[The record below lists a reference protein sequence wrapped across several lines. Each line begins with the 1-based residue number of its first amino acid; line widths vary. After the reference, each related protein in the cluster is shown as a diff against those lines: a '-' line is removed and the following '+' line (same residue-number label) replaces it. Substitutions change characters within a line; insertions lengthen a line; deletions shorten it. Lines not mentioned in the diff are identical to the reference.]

1 MSLRYSIKH
10 PSLAVKNAFIYLI
23 LILFSSFLIGYS
35 IYRVSAAL
43 IISSSRDQIKNE
55 VQNVALKMTTHFDHV
70 SMDIHFLASAPLV
83 TDFIASSGKE
93 KQFYEEKLT
102 HEFKVLL
109 ESKPSY
115 FQVRLIGLKDQG
127 KELIRVDRKNGMGE
141 AIKSDQLQQK
151 GDRNYFTET
160 IKLRKGSI
168 YFSEIDL
175 NKEFGK
181 IEIPY
186 TPTLRVASPLYI
198 GDTLFGIVI
207 INTDLRTLFAEL
219 KKTVSTKEDLY
230 IFNSNAYFL
239 MHPDET
245 QCFGFEFGQ
254 PPNVN
259 YWFSDLN
266 KLDKQFNYNI
276 SLDSMRSKER
286 KMTIFYTL
294 RHPNTAYKLFIA
306 ISTTEKNILYPFI
319 SWKKNTIWLTLGI
332 TFAFLGIAFLWMR
345 SQSKELKNI
354 TRSMVRFSEDY
365 SESKLVINN
374 ADEIGELAKAF
385 ASMAG
390 TIRHNVHDLEA
401 SKEIAIKANQS
412 KEEFLENMSHEI
424 RNPLQSILG
433 MTNIL
438 EQNHPRPD
446 QSTVIKTIQ
455 FSSKQLLSLVN
466 DILDFSKIRIGEI
479 QLKEEIV
486 NLDTFLKDM
495 IRSHL
500 FFAQSKKIIL
510 ESRISP
516 ELKKVDLYADPLR
529 LSQVLNNLIVNAIKF
544 TPSGGSVLLTVDCTM
559 KDEHAQLAFTVA
571 DTGTGIPPDELDK
584 IKKRYYSSASSDIYS
599 NLSGAGLGLPIV
611 IQLLKL
617 FKAELHVQSEI
628 NIGSRFSF
636 NLELKVGKSKTVSPD
651 LPIAEK
657 GLPLSIH
664 SILCIDDDPQIL
676 YFFTQLFKP
685 YNRELIL
692 VDNVNQLNELRTN
705 RLFDIILTDSIL
717 PSAHLV
723 QFLPKLVTLK
733 APQGIIM
740 VCSGIDQRDKI
751 NLSSPGL
758 VLGFVQKPVIA
769 DLLLLQIQQLY
780 NSNQYPVP
788 FMAGLFK
795 DYDYNQELVHHALE
809 ILIDEWKSMKSLIVQ
824 SLRNQDQETFNNVF
838 HKIITTLRRFKLD
851 GLLEILNE
859 VQLNFTEHG
868 PTDQARIEK
877 VNDIMENILGY
888 FEHQMKELSAILTAY

>member
-70 SMDIHFLASAPLV
+70 SMDIHFLANSPLV
-83 TDFIASSGKE
+83 SDFISSSGKE
-93 KQFYEEKLT
+93 KQLIEEKLT
-102 HEFKVLL
+102 DEFKVLL

-115 FQVRLIGLKDQG
+115 FQVRLIGIEDHG

-141 AIKSDQLQQK
+141 AIASDQLQQK

-181 IEIPY
+181 VEIPY

-198 GDTLFGIVI
+198 GNTLYGIII
-207 INTDLRTLFAEL
+207 INTDLRNLFDEL
-219 KKTVSTKEDLY
+219 KRSVSQKEALF

-245 QCFGFEFGQ
+245 QSFGFEFGQ
-254 PPNVN
+254 APNVK
-259 YWFSDLN
+259 YWFLDLN
-266 KLDKQFNYNI
+266 KADKQFNYNI
-276 SLDSMRSKER
+276 SPDSLASKER
-286 KMTIFYTL
+286 KMTLFYTL

-306 ISTTEKNILYPFI
+306 ISTSEKNILYPFI
-319 SWKKNTIWLTLGI
+319 SWKKKTIWLTLGI
-332 TFAFLGIAFLWMR
+332 TFAFLGIAFFWMR

-385 ASMAG
+385 ASMAA
-390 TIRHNVHDLEA
+390 TIRYHVHDLQA
-401 SKEIAIKANQS
+401 SKEVAIKANQS

-479 QLKEEIV
+479 QLKEEII
-486 NLDTFLKDM
+486 NLDTFLKDI

-516 ELKKVDLYADPLR
+516 ELNNMDLHIDPLR
-529 LSQVLNNLIVNAIKF
+529 LSQILNNLIVNAIKF
-544 TPSGGSVLLTVDCTM
+544 TPSGGSVLLTVDATL
-559 KDEHAQLAFTVA
+559 LAGHVKIAFAVS
-571 DTGTGIPPDELDK
+571 DTGTGIPSDELDK
-584 IKKRYYSSASSDIYS
+584 IKNRYYSSASSDIYS

-617 FKAELHVQSEI
+617 FKSELQVLSEI

-636 NLELKVGKSKTVSPD
+636 NVELKVAKSKTVSPD
-651 LPIAEK
+651 MPVAEK
-657 GLPLSIH
+657 GLPLSIQ
-664 SILCIDDDPQIL
+664 SILCVEDDPQIL
-676 YFFTQLFKP
+676 YFFSQLFKP
-685 YNRELIL
+685 YERAL
-692 VDNVNQLNELRTN
+692 VLVENVNQLNELSPA
-705 RLFDIILTDSIL
+705 RLFDIILTDSML
-717 PSAHLV
+717 GATHLGN
-723 QFLPKLVTLK
+723 FLPKLVALK
-733 APQGIIM
+733 APLGIII
-740 VCSGIDQRDKI
+740 VCSGTDHQGKM
-751 NLSSPGL
+751 NLSYPDL

-769 DLLLLQIQQLY
+769 NVLLSQIQQLW
-780 NSNQYPVP
+780 NSNQYLSPVMTD
-788 FMAGLFK
+788 FFK
-795 DYDYNQELVHHALE
+795 DYDYKQELVHHALE
-809 ILIDEWKSMKSLIVQ
+809 ILIDEWKSMKTLIIQ
-824 SLRNQDQETFNNVF
+824 SLRNQDKEIFNNVF

-851 GLLEILNE
+851 GLLNILNE
-859 VQLNFTEHG
+859 MQVNFSENV
-868 PTDQARIEK
+868 PTDLTTIE
-877 VNDIMENILGY
+877 
-888 FEHQMKELSAILTAY
+888 

>member
-1 MSLRYSIKH
+1 LRYSIKH

-35 IYRVSAAL
+35 IYRVSEAL

-70 SMDIHFLASAPLV
+70 GMDIHFLANSPLV
-83 TDFIASSGKE
+83 SDYIKSSGKE
-93 KQFYEEKLT
+93 RLFFEERLT
-102 HEFKVLL
+102 KEFKVLL

-115 FQVRLIGLKDQG
+115 FQVRLIGIKDQG
-127 KELIRVDRKNGMGE
+127 KELIRVDRKNGIGE
-141 AIKSDQLQQK
+141 AINADQLQQK

-198 GDTLFGIVI
+198 GNILFGIVI
-207 INTDLRTLFAEL
+207 INTDLRSLFNDL
-219 KKTVSTKEDLY
+219 KKTVSPKEELF

-245 QCFGFEFGQ
+245 QSFGFEFGQ
-254 PPNVN
+254 APNVK

-266 KLDKQFNYNI
+266 KVDKEFNYNI
-276 SLDSMRSKER
+276 SLDSVSSKER
-286 KMTIFYTL
+286 KMTLFYTL
-294 RHPNTAYKLFIA
+294 RHPNTSYKLFIA

-332 TFAFLGIAFLWMR
+332 TFAFLGIAFWWMR

-385 ASMAG
+385 TSMAG
-390 TIRHNVHDLEA
+390 TIRLNIHELQA
-401 SKEIAIKANQS
+401 SKEVAIKANQS

-446 QSTVIKTIQ
+446 QSAVIKTIQ

-479 QLKEEIV
+479 QLKEEII

-510 ESRISP
+510 DSRISP
-516 ELKKVDLYADPLR
+516 ELKNLELYVDPLR

-544 TPSGGSVLLTVDCTM
+544 TPSGGSVLLTVDCTLQA
-559 KDEHAQLAFTVA
+559 EHVLLSFAVS
-571 DTGTGIPPDELDK
+571 DTGTGIASDELDK
-584 IKKRYYSSASSDIYS
+584 IKNRYYSSASSDIYS

-617 FKAELHVQSEI
+617 FKTELAVQSEL

-636 NLELKVGKSKTVSPD
+636 NVAFKMAKSKAISPD

-657 GLPLSIH
+657 GLPQAIQ
-664 SILCIDDDPQIL
+664 SILCVEDDPQIL
-676 YFFTQLFKP
+676 YFFSQLFKP
-685 YNRELIL
+685 YEKELIL
-692 VDNVNQLNELRTN
+692 VENVNQINELSPS
-705 RLFDIILTDSIL
+705 RLFDVILTDSIL
-717 PSAHLV
+717 GTTHLIN
-723 QFLPKLVTLK
+723 FLPTLVSLK
-733 APQGIIM
+733 APQGIII
-740 VCSGIDQRDKI
+740 VCSGTDQHDKI
-751 NLSSPGL
+751 NSSNQGFIH
-758 VLGFVQKPVIA
+758 GFVQKPVIA
-769 DLLLLQIQQLY
+769 NLLLSQINQLW
-780 NSNQYPVP
+780 NSNQYSSPVMTD
-788 FMAGLFK
+788 FFK
-795 DYDYNQELVHHALE
+795 DYDYKQELVQHGLE
-809 ILIDEWKSMKSLIVQ
+809 ILIDEWKSMKTLIIQ
-824 SLRNQDQETFNNVF
+824 SLLNQDQETFNNVF

-851 GLLEILNE
+851 GLLGILHEI
-859 VQLNFTEHG
+859 QMNFVENV
-868 PTDQARIEK
+868 PTDQAKIEK
-877 VNDIMENILGY
+877 VDFIMERILAN
-888 FEHQMKELSAILTAY
+888 FEHHLKELSSILKAY